1 MVELADIITPENV
14 ILNLPSCSSKRQVL
28 TELARRGAVASGI
41 EQQSLLDALTERER
55 LGTTGIGHGIAIPHA
70 RLEGLD
76 HLVGM
81 FVRLDHPVDFEA
93 LDEQPSDLIFL
104 LLAPSAAEADSL
116 KALARISRLLRDPGL
131 RQRPRRR
138 RSRRSPSARARTGFQ
153 RPKNEGIGSHLA
165 VMPGRD
171 PGMRA
176 APRCSWMAGSSPAM
190 TSGSTEKVGIK
201 RR

>member
-14 ILNLPSCSSKRQVL
+14 VLNLPSCSSKRQVL
-28 TELARRGAVASGI
+28 AELARRGAAVAGI
-41 EQQSLLDALTERER
+41 EQQRLLDALTERER

-116 KALARISRLLRDPGL
+116 KALARISRMLRDPGL
-131 RQRPRRR
+131 RQRLR
-138 RSRRSPSARARTGFQ
+138 Q
-153 RPKNEGIGSHLA
+153 E
-165 VMPGRD
+165 RD
-171 PGMRA
+171 PSVVYRMLTQKPECHA
-176 APRCSWMAGSSPAM
+176 A
-190 TSGSTEKVGIK
+190 
-201 RR
+201 

>member
-14 ILNLPSCSSKRQVL
+14 VLNLPSCSSKRQVL
-28 TELARRGAVASGI
+28 SELARRGAAVAGI
-41 EQQSLLDALTERER
+41 AQQSLLDALTERER

-116 KALARISRLLRDPGL
+116 KALARISRMLRDPGL
-131 RQRPRRR
+131 RQRLR
-138 RSRRSPSARARTGFQ
+138 Q
-153 RPKNEGIGSHLA
+153 E
-165 VMPGRD
+165 RD
-171 PGMRA
+171 PRA
-176 APRCSWMAGSSPAM
+176 VYRMLTQKPECHAA
-190 TSGSTEKVGIK
+190 
-201 RR
+201 